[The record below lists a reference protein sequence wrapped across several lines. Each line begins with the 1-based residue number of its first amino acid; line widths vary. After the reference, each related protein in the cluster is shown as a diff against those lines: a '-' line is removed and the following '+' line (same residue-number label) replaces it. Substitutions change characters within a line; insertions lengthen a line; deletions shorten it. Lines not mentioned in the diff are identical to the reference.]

1 MDLPPAPIEREPS
14 PELPLTMTAS
24 AMLSSLPRD
33 ASAALAAAGSF
44 PKEKVVVLFKPV
56 GSAPALKRTQY
67 SIGSAQKFDS
77 VVSSLRRLLK
87 VKETESLFLY
97 VNNSFAPSLDEIVGN
112 LHRVSPSRFSV
123 SEPRVNSGNI

>member
-56 GSAPALKRTQY
+56 GSAPALKRSEYQ
-67 SIGSAQKFDS
+67 IGSAQKFES
-77 VVSSLRRLLK
+77 VVRSLRRLLK
-87 VKETESLFLY
+87 VKETDSLFLY
-97 VNNSFAPSLDEIVGN
+97 INNSFAPSLDEIVGN
-112 LHRVSPSRFSV
+112 LHRVSFSD
-123 SEPRVNSGNI
+123 S

>member
-24 AMLSSLPRD
+24 AMLSGLPHG

-56 GSAPALKRTQY
+56 GSAPALKRSQY
-67 SIGSAQKFDS
+67 QIGSAQKFDS
-77 VVSSLRRLLK
+77 VVGSLRRLLK
-87 VKETESLFLY
+87 VKETDSLFLY

-112 LHRVSPSRFSV
+112 LHRVRFS
-123 SEPRVNSGNI
+123 SLLAS